1 MNKQLMLAIIL
12 VSMIPGI
19 VVLTNSISGFL
30 IADTSK
36 IQLTETFTTSGFA
49 MFFLGAAVLLVVA
62 VLYLINMYKSD
73 NKKSTTKISN
83 IKIIKKTHTAE
94 KKARFHKLFNDLK
107 ALTNKIKFAKI
118 DNNKAEKYIV
128 FVVGIVAVVGILVMI
143 LR

>member
-49 MFFLGAAVLLVVA
+49 MFF
-62 VLYLINMYKSD
+62 
-73 NKKSTTKISN
+73 
-83 IKIIKKTHTAE
+83 
-94 KKARFHKLFNDLK
+94 
-107 ALTNKIKFAKI
+107 
-118 DNNKAEKYIV
+118 
-128 FVVGIVAVVGILVMI
+128 
-143 LR
+143 